1 MSGNR
6 CNFAY
11 NKSDKSSVCVAEIEI
26 GMAVLRYFSFKR
38 NCIKTVVLA
47 ERWLPLRCRYLHM

>member
-11 NKSDKSSVCVAEIEI
+11 NKSDKSGVCVAEIEI
-26 GMAVLRYFSFKR
+26 EMAVLRYFYLLKETVLKQSF
-38 NCIKTVVLA
+38 
-47 ERWLPLRCRYLHM
+47 

>member
-11 NKSDKSSVCVAEIEI
+11 NKSDKSGVCVAEIEI
-26 GMAVLRYFSFKR
+26 EMLFFF
-38 NCIKTVVLA
+38 
-47 ERWLPLRCRYLHM
+47 

>member
-11 NKSDKSSVCVAEIEI
+11 NKSDKSGVCVAEIEI
-26 GMAVLRYFSFKR
+26 GMVVLRYFSFKR
-38 NCIKTVVLA
+38 NCIKTVALA